1 MTPSFKIAAAGLM
14 LAALMG
20 AAGCSPEAP
29 PAASEPTPP
38 APKVAPVSPDVS
50 AVRIGTL
57 EATALRDGVLKVPA
71 GDAEMSPWSNT
82 AEVSALLKSAGV
94 TDGTV
99 HLPIQPLLVRD
110 GDRVVLIDAGA
121 GGQMGTENKLTA
133 SLRAAGVEPGQVT
146 DVLISHAHGDHV
158 GGLVRADGQLTFPNA
173 VIRMS
178 APEWAFARA
187 GADEAGAGA
196 LLAAIAPKVE
206 PFVPGAQ
213 VTPSIKAVPL
223 AGHTPGHS
231 GYEIA
236 SGDDRLLYIG
246 DAMHSSIISVQRPEW
261 PNGWDSDS
269 PRAVATRQ
277 DLLERGVTGTRR
289 LYGVHFPFPGVGR
302 FQRVDD
308 GFVWI
313 PDSSAQP

>member
-14 LAALMG
+14 LAAVMG
-20 AAGCSPEAP
+20 AAGCSPEAQP
-29 PAASEPTPP
+29 KTGDTAAPP
-38 APKVAPVSPDVS
+38 APVAPVSPDVS

-57 EATALRDGVLKVPA
+57 EATALRDGAIKVPA
-71 GDAEMSPWSNT
+71 GDAKASPWANV
-82 AEVSALLKSAGV
+82 AEVSALLTSAGV
-94 TDGTV
+94 TAGTI

-110 GDRVVLIDAGA
+110 GERVVLIDAGA
-121 GGQMGTENKLTA
+121 GGQMGTEGKLVA

-158 GGLVRADGQLTFPNA
+158 GGLVGADGRLTFPNA

-187 GADEAGAGA
+187 GAEEAGA
-196 LLAAIAPKVE
+196 LLAAISPKVE
-206 PFVPGAQ
+206 PFAPGAQ

-223 AGHTPGHS
+223 AGHTSGHS
-231 GYEIA
+231 GYEIV

-261 PNGWDSDS
+261 RNSWDSDNA
-269 PRAVATRQ
+269 RAVATRQ

-289 LYGVHFPFPGVGR
+289 IYGVHFPFPGVGR

-308 GFVWI
+308 GFIWI
-313 PDSSAQP
+313 PESPSQP

>member
-14 LAALMG
+14 LAAMMA
-20 AAGCSPEAP
+20 AAGCSPEAQ
-29 PAASEPTPP
+29 PTKESAPP
-38 APKVAPVSPDVS
+38 APVAPVSPDVS

-57 EATALRDGVLKVPA
+57 EATALRDGTLKVPA
-71 GDAEMSPWSNT
+71 GDAKASPWANV
-82 AEVSALLKSAGV
+82 AEVSALLTSAGV
-94 TDGTV
+94 TDGTI
-99 HLPIQPLLVRD
+99 HLSIQPLLVRD
-110 GDRVVLIDAGA
+110 GERVVLIDAGA
-121 GGQMGTENKLTA
+121 GGQMGTEGKLVA

-158 GGLVRADGQLTFPNA
+158 GGLVGAEGRLTFPNA

-187 GADEAGAGA
+187 GAEEAGAGA
-196 LLAAIAPKVE
+196 LLAAISPKVE

-231 GYEIA
+231 GYEIV
-236 SGDDRLLYIG
+236 SGEDRLLYIG

-261 PNGWDSDS
+261 RNVWDSDNA
-269 PRAVATRQ
+269 RAVATRQ
-277 DLLERGVTGTRR
+277 NLLEQGVTGTRR
-289 LYGVHFPFPGVGR
+289 IYGVHFPFPGVGR

>member
-1 MTPSFKIAAAGLM
+1 MTPSIKIAAAGLM
-14 LAALMG
+14 LAAMVA
-20 AAGCSPEAP
+20 AAGCSPEAQP
-29 PAASEPTPP
+29 SKGDTAAPP
-38 APKVAPVSPDVS
+38 APVAPVSPDVS

-57 EATALRDGVLKVPA
+57 EATALRDGAIKVPA
-71 GDAEMSPWSNT
+71 SDAKASPWANV
-82 AEVSALLKSAGV
+82 AEVSALLTSAGV
-94 TDGTV
+94 TDGTI

-110 GDRVVLIDAGA
+110 GERVVLIDAGA
-121 GGQMGTENKLTA
+121 GGQMGTEGKLVA

-158 GGLVRADGQLTFPNA
+158 GGLVGADGRLTFPNA

-187 GADEAGAGA
+187 GAEEAGA
-196 LLAAIAPKVE
+196 LLAAISPKVE
-206 PFVPGAQ
+206 PFAPGAQ

-231 GYEIA
+231 GYEIV

-261 PNGWDSDS
+261 RNSWDSDNA
-269 PRAVATRQ
+269 RAVATRQ

-289 LYGVHFPFPGVGR
+289 IYGVHFPFPGVGR

-308 GFVWI
+308 GFIWI
-313 PDSSAQP
+313 PESPSQP

>member
-1 MTPSFKIAAAGLM
+1 MTPSLKIAAAGLM
-14 LAALMG
+14 LAVLTG
-20 AAGCSPEAP
+20 AAGCSREARPATDESEAP
-29 PAASEPTPP
+29 AA
-38 APKVAPVSPDVS
+38 APPVSPDVS

-57 EATALRDGVLKVPA
+57 EATALRDGTIKVPA
-71 GDAEMSPWSNT
+71 GDAQVSPWTNV
-82 AEVSALLKSAGV
+82 AEVSALLTAAGV
-94 TDGTV
+94 TDGTI

-110 GDRVVLIDAGA
+110 GERVVLIDAGA
-121 GGQMGTENKLTA
+121 GGQMGTEGKLVA

-158 GGLVRADGQLTFPNA
+158 GGLVGADGRLTFPNA

-178 APEWAFARA
+178 APEWAFARDGA
-187 GADEAGAGA
+187 GEAGAGS
-196 LLAAIAPKVE
+196 LLAAITPKVE
-206 PFVPGAQ
+206 PFAPGTQ

-231 GYEIA
+231 GYEIV

-246 DAMHSSIISVQRPEW
+246 DAMHSSILSVQRPEW
-261 PNGWDSDS
+261 RNNWDSDNA
-269 PRAVATRQ
+269 RAAATRQ
-277 DLLERGVTGTRR
+277 NLLEQGVTGTRR
-289 LYGVHFPFPGVGR
+289 IYGVHFPFPGVGR

>member
-1 MTPSFKIAAAGLM
+1 MTPSFKIAAAGLV

-20 AAGCSPEAP
+20 AAACSPETPEAAAESAP
-29 PAASEPTPP
+29 PAPRA
-38 APKVAPVSPDVS
+38 AAVSPDVS

-57 EATALRDGVLKVPA
+57 EATALRDGTIRVPA
-71 GDAEMSPWSNT
+71 GDANASPWSNT
-82 AEVSALLKSAGV
+82 AEVSALLRSAGV

-110 GDRVVLIDAGA
+110 GERVVLIDAGA
-121 GGQMGTENKLTA
+121 GGQMGTEGKLVA

-158 GGLVRADGQLTFPNA
+158 GGLVGADGRLTFPNA

-178 APEWAFARA
+178 APEWAFARTDA
-187 GADEAGAGA
+187 ADAGAGP
-196 LLAAIAPKVE
+196 LLAAISPRVE
-206 PFVPGAQ
+206 PFAPGAQ

-231 GYEIA
+231 GYEIV
-236 SGDDRLLYIG
+236 SGSDRLLYIG

-261 PNGWDSDS
+261 TNDWDSDNA
-269 PRAVATRQ
+269 RAVATRQ
-277 DLLERGVTGTRR
+277 TLLEQGVTGTRR
-289 LYGVHFPFPGVGR
+289 IYGVHFPFPGVGR

>member
-1 MTPSFKIAAAGLM
+1 MTPLFKIAAAGLV
-14 LAALMG
+14 LAAISG
-20 AAGCSPEAP
+20 AAGCSPGTPAP
-29 PAASEPTPP
+29 AEPAPP
-38 APKVAPVSPDVS
+38 APKAATVSPDVS

-57 EATALRDGVLKVPA
+57 EATALRDGVIKVPA
-71 GDAEMSPWSNT
+71 GDAAVSPWSNT
-82 AEVSALLKSAGV
+82 TEVTALLRSAGV

-110 GDRVVLIDAGA
+110 GERVVLIDAGA
-121 GGQMGTENKLTA
+121 GGQMGTEGKLVA

-158 GGLVRADGQLTFPNA
+158 GGLVGADGRLTFPNA

-178 APEWAFARA
+178 APEWAVARA
-187 GADEAGAGA
+187 GADEAGAGP
-196 LLAAIAPKVE
+196 LLAAISPKVE

-231 GYEIA
+231 GYEIV

-261 PNGWDSDS
+261 TNGWDSDNA
-269 PRAVATRQ
+269 RAAATRQ
-277 DLLERGVTGTRR
+277 DLLEQGVTGTRR
-289 LYGVHFPFPGVGR
+289 IYGVHFPFPGVGR

-313 PDSSAQP
+313 PESPTHP

>member
-1 MTPSFKIAAAGLM
+1 MTPLFKTAAASLV
-14 LAALMG
+14 LAAMIG
-20 AAGCSPEAP
+20 AAGCSQEAQPPAGEPAAAAAP
-29 PAASEPTPP
+29 PAA
-38 APKVAPVSPDVS
+38 VSPDVS

-57 EATALRDGVLKVPA
+57 EATALRDGTIKVPVA
-71 GDAEMSPWSNT
+71 DKMSPWANV
-82 AEVSALLKSAGV
+82 AEVAALLTSAGV
-94 TDGTV
+94 TDATV

-110 GDRVVLIDAGA
+110 GERVVLIDAGA
-121 GGQMGTENKLTA
+121 GGQMGTEGKLLA

-158 GGLVRADGQLTFPNA
+158 GGLVGADGQLNFPNA

-178 APEWAFARA
+178 APEWAAARA
-187 GADEAGAGA
+187 GADAAGAGA
-196 LLAAIAPKVE
+196 LLAAISPKVE

-231 GYEIA
+231 GYEIV

-261 PNGWDSDS
+261 TNAWDSDS
-269 PRAVATRQ
+269 PKAVATRQ

-289 LYGVHFPFPGVGR
+289 IYGVHFPFPGVGR

-308 GFVWI
+308 GFTWI
-313 PDSSAQP
+313 PESSGQP